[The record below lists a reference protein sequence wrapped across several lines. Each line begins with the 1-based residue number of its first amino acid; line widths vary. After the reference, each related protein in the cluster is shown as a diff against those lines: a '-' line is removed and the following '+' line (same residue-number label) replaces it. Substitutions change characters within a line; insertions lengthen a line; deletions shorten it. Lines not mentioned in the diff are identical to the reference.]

1 MIEKLFFITR
11 ADLPPGDRAAQ
22 SVHGAI
28 VFTLT
33 YPDLVRA
40 WHDTS
45 NNVVLLEA
53 KDEAALV
60 KLAARAAAASVP
72 LCTFSEPDL
81 GDEMTALALGP
92 TGYRLV
98 SSLPL
103 TLRER
108 KPRVAA

>member
-1 MIEKLFFITR
+1 MNDKLFFVTR
-11 ADLPPGDRAAQ
+11 TDLPPGDRAAQ

-33 YPDLVRA
+33 YPELVRS
-40 WHDTS
+40 WHDSS

-53 KDEAALV
+53 KDEAALAQ
-60 KLAARAAAASVP
+60 LAARAAAAGVP
-72 LCTFSEPDL
+72 LCMFSEPDL
-81 GDEMTALALGP
+81 DNALTAVALGP

-103 TLRER
+103 TLREKR
-108 KPRVAA
+108 AA

>member
-1 MIEKLFFITR
+1 MNDKLFFVTR

-28 VFTLT
+28 VFTLAH
-33 YPDLVRA
+33 PVLVRE

-53 KDEAALV
+53 EDEDSLV
-60 KLAARAAAASVP
+60 RLAARAAIAGVP
-72 LCTFSEPDL
+72 LCTFSEPDM
-81 GDEMTALALGP
+81 GNAMTALALGP
-92 TGYRLV
+92 SGHRLV

-103 TLRER
+103 TLR
-108 KPRVAA
+108 KPKQAA